1 MPTQDPQGVKR
12 RSRTRLFAAL
22 KACAGALSVAFVLV
36 FSPTPALPAATPAIP
51 APTPAQ
57 AARPVVT
64 IGLVDTFTPNFYMY
78 SYVPLIEWL
87 REKLPQYE
95 IRTRELPRGASLEKE
110 SFPPDTFLVL
120 SSGDAVH
127 YPFLGLEQLATRRRS
142 GSPRADQSV
151 GALFVVRADSPWKTL
166 ADLKDRSVA
175 TTSADAFEG
184 WLIPMNEV
192 AKEGFDPDA
201 FFGPTLF
208 TEWNVPDA
216 MTMVLSGQ
224 TDWAILETCA
234 LEEALRTGVVS
245 EGELRVVH
253 ELPNDDPAACR
264 RSTERFPDVM
274 VASLPSADPEV
285 VRDVTVAVLT
295 RPVDREGFD
304 WVSNNNR
311 TNVLALMERLKL
323 GPYASLR
330 DTSPAALLARYRV
343 EVGGALALLALL
355 LVHVV
360 RVNLLVRRRTRELTE
375 ESEKREAA
383 AEALRQ
389 SRQRLANLERAGT
402 VAQLSAL
409 FAHEVKQ
416 PITAIVNYLTGIR
429 MLRAQG
435 ENAPEREEK
444 ALGLALEAA
453 YRAADIVER
462 VRRTAKHEA
471 PEMRPVDL
479 REVVDE
485 ALRHA
490 GLQKH
495 PEVECR
501 AETSTET
508 TKDGGKEAGTETEPA
523 PIMVSGDPLE
533 LQLVVV
539 NLVKNALEALT
550 AAGTP
555 MPRIVVR
562 LERRAEHAAFT
573 CHADHADHAD
583 HPDHPAQP
591 AQPAHA
597 VVSVEDNGPAL
608 SDAAFAALGTR
619 TTSTK
624 PEGLGLGLAIALSIV
639 EAHRGHLEFER
650 LTPSGLG
657 VRVVLPL
664 LESDGTDRNART
676 TETTQSTETTQTVP
690 ATPIRG
696 TPSAAPSDPPDPAAP
711 TETATLQQPTNPP
724 TARVPGATGTAKDL
738 EP

>member
-78 SYVPLIEWL
+78 SYVPLIGWL

-166 ADLKDRSVA
+166 ADLKGRSVA

-234 LEEALRTGVVS
+234 LEDALRTGVVS

-501 AETSTET
+501 AETGTET
-508 TKDGGKEAGTETEPA
+508 AKDGGKEAGTETEPA

-555 MPRIVVR
+555 MPRIVVK
-562 LERRAEHAAFT
+562 LERRADRAEHAAFT
-573 CHADHADHAD
+573 CHAD

-650 LTPSGLG
+650 LAPSGLA

-664 LESDGTDRNART
+664 LEPD
-676 TETTQSTETTQTVP
+676 P
-690 ATPIRG
+690 AT
-696 TPSAAPSDPPDPAAP
+696 PPDPASAP
-711 TETATLQQPTNPP
+711 GPATLQQPANPP

>member
-1 MPTQDPQGVKR
+1 MKR
-12 RSRTRLFAAL
+12 RSRTPSSMRSRTRSLCAAL
-22 KACAGALSVAFVLV
+22 RVCALTLPFV
-36 FSPTPALPAATPAIP
+36 FTPALPAAPATP
-51 APTPAQ
+51 APTPPQ

-166 ADLKDRSVA
+166 ADLKGRSVA

-416 PITAIVNYLTGIR
+416 PITAIVNYLTGVR

-501 AETSTET
+501 AELGGET
-508 TKDGGKEAGTETEPA
+508 GKESEKEGGTESA
-523 PIMVSGDPLE
+523 PVMVSGDPLE

-555 MPRIVVR
+555 QPKIVVR
-562 LERRAEHAAFT
+562 LERRTEPPARAA
-573 CHADHADHAD
+573 DLS
-583 HPDHPAQP
+583 PA
-591 AQPAHA
+591 AHA

-608 SDAAFAALGTR
+608 TDAAFAVLGTR

-650 LTPSGLG
+650 LAPSGLA

-664 LESDGTDRNART
+664 LEPD
-676 TETTQSTETTQTVP
+676 P
-690 ATPIRG
+690 AT
-696 TPSAAPSDPPDPAAP
+696 PPDPASAP
-711 TETATLQQPTNPP
+711 GPATLQQPTNPP
-724 TARVPGATGTAKDL
+724 TARDPENTGTAKDV

>member
-295 RPVDREGFD
+295 RPVDQEGFD

-479 REVVDE
+479 RE
-485 ALRHA
+485 RRSGTRGFRSIPRSSA
-490 GLQKH
+490 G
-495 PEVECR
+495 R
-501 AETSTET
+501 R
-508 TKDGGKEAGTETEPA
+508 PA
-523 PIMVSGDPLE
+523 PRPRR
-533 LQLVVV
+533 
-539 NLVKNALEALT
+539 T
-550 AAGTP
+550 A
-555 MPRIVVR
+555 
-562 LERRAEHAAFT
+562 ERR
-573 CHADHADHAD
+573 
-583 HPDHPAQP
+583 P
-591 AQPAHA
+591 
-597 VVSVEDNGPAL
+597 GPKQSPPRSWSRA
-608 SDAAFAALGTR
+608 TR
-619 TTSTK
+619 SN
-624 PEGLGLGLAIALSIV
+624 S
-639 EAHRGHLEFER
+639 
-650 LTPSGLG
+650 S
-657 VRVVLPL
+657 
-664 LESDGTDRNART
+664 S
-676 TETTQSTETTQTVP
+676 S
-690 ATPIRG
+690 
-696 TPSAAPSDPPDPAAP
+696 S
-711 TETATLQQPTNPP
+711 
-724 TARVPGATGTAKDL
+724 
-738 EP
+738 

>member
-1 MPTQDPQGVKR
+1 MPTQDPQSVKR

-110 SFPPDTFLVL
+110 SFPSDTFLVL

-151 GALFVVRADSPWKTL
+151 GALFVVRAGSPWKTL
-166 ADLKDRSVA
+166 ADLKGRSVA

-224 TDWAILETCA
+224 TDWAILEACA

-479 REVVDE
+479 REVVNE

-490 GLQKH
+490 GLQKY
-495 PEVECR
+495 PAVECR
-501 AETSTET
+501 AETDTET
-508 TKDGGKEAGTETEPA
+508 AKDGGKESGTGPD

-555 MPRIVVR
+555 KPRIVVR
-562 LERRAEHAAFT
+562 LERRA
-573 CHADHADHAD
+573 D
-583 HPDHPAQP
+583 
-591 AQPAHA
+591 HA

-650 LTPSGLG
+650 LAPSGLA

-664 LESDGTDRNART
+664 LEPD
-676 TETTQSTETTQTVP
+676 P
-690 ATPIRG
+690 AT
-696 TPSAAPSDPPDPAAP
+696 PPDPASAP
-711 TETATLQQPTNPP
+711 GPATLQQPTNPP
-724 TARVPGATGTAKDL
+724 TARDPENTGTAKDV